1 MNVKFKNKFFFLML
15 TLFLTYEEVLFA
27 YIGPGLALGT
37 IVVSIGLVLILIFLV
52 VAVLYYPIK
61 KIILKFKQSKK

>member
-15 TLFLTYEEVLFA
+15 TLFLTYEQVLFA

>member
-1 MNVKFKNKFFFLML
+1 MNVKFKNIFFFLML

-52 VAVLYYPIK
+52 VAILYYPIK